1 MFNYIKL
8 LTILI
13 LILNVSNGYALPSN
27 IKVLSDI
34 SYGKD
39 KDQTLDVYVP
49 ANVKNAPV
57 IFMVHG
63 GAWRNWGDKAD
74 KAEVENKISHWVTQG
89 FVLISTNFRAL
100 PKVGPVIQAEDVGAA
115 LGFSQKKASE
125 WGGSAEKFILM
136 GHSSGAHSVSLV
148 SSNFKR
154 FTGSETKPVLGT
166 VSMDSSAYNIVGRL
180 TTPNLSEFYTQRFG
194 TDPDYWQDASPF
206 YVLTDKTPPF
216 LAICSTLSKTA
227 CIEAKK
233 YLKKTKSLG
242 TYAELISINLS
253 HGEINSELGKHA
265 CYTSNVDAFIKR
277 LNPELASMYSNKDTR
292 IQKECSDILVV
303 KAY

>member
-8 LTILI
+8 LTILL
-13 LILNVSNGYALPSN
+13 LILNALNIHALPSN

-34 SYGKD
+34 SYGED
-39 KDQTLDVYVP
+39 KDQTLDVYIP
-49 ANVKNAPV
+49 AEAKSAPV

-115 LGFSQKKASE
+115 LAFSQKRAGE

-154 FTGSETKPVLGT
+154 FTGSDTKPVLGT

-180 TTPNLSEFYTQRFG
+180 TPPNSSEFYTKRFG
-194 TDPDYWQDASPF
+194 TDPDYWRDASPF
-206 YVLTDKTPPF
+206 YALTNKTPPF

-253 HGEINSELGKHA
+253 HRKINSELGKHD
-265 CYTSNVDAFIKR
+265 CYTSNVDTFIKR
-277 LNPELASMYSNKDTR
+277 LSPEIASSYSNKNSN
-292 IQKECSDILVV
+292 IKKECSDILVV